1 MIMLCGKRNYMC
13 AQIEVLK
20 KIRKAGKMNGYATE
34 LAEAQAEDYV
44 TFRKE
49 FKEFATSVKEWQIK
63 QDAQMDLVIK
73 YINSPADQERKEGLV
88 WTELKKLAQSPL
100 GRLIIVLFIFC
111 LGLAGQRIMELTGL
125 IK

>member
-1 MIMLCGKRNYMC
+1 MC

-34 LAEAQAEDYV
+34 LAEAQAEDYM

-49 FKEFATSVKEWQIK
+49 FKEFASAVKEWQIK
-63 QDAQMDLVIK
+63 QDAQMELVIK
-73 YINSPADQERKEGLV
+73 YINSPADQERKDGLV

-100 GRLIIVLFIFC
+100 GKLIIILFVFC

>member
-1 MIMLCGKRNYMC
+1 MC
-13 AQIEVLK
+13 AQMEVLK

-63 QDAQMDLVIK
+63 QDAQMELVIK

-88 WTELKKLAQSPL
+88 WGELKKLAQSPL
-100 GRLIIVLFIFC
+100 GKLIIILFVFC

>member
-1 MIMLCGKRNYMC
+1 MC

-44 TFRKE
+44 AFRKE
-49 FKEFATSVKEWQIK
+49 FKEFATAVKEWQIK

-73 YINSPADQERKEGLV
+73 YINSPAEQERKDGIFWV
-88 WTELKKLAQSPL
+88 QLKAVLKNTT
-100 GRLIIVLFIFC
+100 GKIIVLLL
-111 LGLAGQRIMELTGL
+111 LGSIALAGQRILELIGL

>member
-1 MIMLCGKRNYMC
+1 MC
-13 AQIEVLK
+13 AQMDVLK

-49 FKEFATSVKEWQIK
+49 FKEFASVVKEWQIK
-63 QDAQMDLVIK
+63 QDAQMELVIK
-73 YINSPADQERKEGLV
+73 YINSPAEQERKDGIFWVQIKNL
-88 WTELKKLAQSPL
+88 LKTATGK
-100 GRLIIVLFIFC
+100 IVLLLMI
-111 LGLAGQRIMELTGL
+111 GSIALAGQRILELIGL